1 MVVDD
6 DAVVELEARP
16 FEESGLRLDADADD
30 DAEGLDLLAGRG
42 HGAGQRAA
50 VRAELLD
57 LLPEQQLDAVLAVEL
72 RDLVGEL
79 LRGERRHQVV
89 ALLDERH
96 LEPAHAQRRRDLGA
110 DEAAAD
116 DEDLA
121 RLGAFLGER
130 HSIGERAER
139 LDGRKVPPG
148 TERSRGCAPLRSRA
162 SRTGATRRLR
172 AGRCGLRVDGL
183 DRGVEAQLDDE
194 VVVLLGLV
202 HERAVR
208 LHLPRSTPFESGGRL

>member
-1 MVVDD
+1 MSSPRAEVVVDD

-16 FEESGLRLDADADD
+16 VEKSGLRLHADADD
-30 DAEGLDLLAGRG
+30 DAEGLDLLAGGG

-96 LEPAHAQRRRDLGA
+96 LEPAHAQ
-110 DEAAAD
+110 
-116 DEDLA
+116 
-121 RLGAFLGER
+121 
-130 HSIGERAER
+130 
-139 LDGRKVPPG
+139 
-148 TERSRGCAPLRSRA
+148 
-162 SRTGATRRLR
+162 
-172 AGRCGLRVDGL
+172 
-183 DRGVEAQLDDE
+183 
-194 VVVLLGLV
+194 
-202 HERAVR
+202 
-208 LHLPRSTPFESGGRL
+208 